1 MLVTVWLWFYAD
13 TIDITQENWQKLI
26 DMQHMLTGIDNIVL
40 ADRVCAV
47 CLIIIIIIINV
58 KINVVLS
65 EDASRTRYTIKIKLK
80 LKKWVLKKKS
90 FWCIWC
96 FLIGVIGTPLK

>member
-1 MLVTVWLWFYAD
+1 MGIGHFVILVTVWLRFYAD

-58 KINVVLS
+58 KINVALS
-65 EDASRTRYTIKIKLK
+65 EDASRTRPLYYKFFPKSCFEIYTNCMLR
-80 LKKWVLKKKS
+80 LR
-90 FWCIWC
+90 
-96 FLIGVIGTPLK
+96 